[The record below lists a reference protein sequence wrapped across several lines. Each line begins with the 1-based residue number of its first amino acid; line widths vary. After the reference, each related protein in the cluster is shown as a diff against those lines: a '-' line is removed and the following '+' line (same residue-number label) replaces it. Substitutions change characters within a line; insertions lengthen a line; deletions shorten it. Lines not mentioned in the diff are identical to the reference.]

1 MVITRSRI
9 FLAVLA
15 AVVGLLAC
23 GDSDDT
29 PLGSEFI
36 ADGLLGS
43 KPGVVFDDSIDVSG
57 DTVYTY
63 YPLIDRATYLET
75 GILKGYQRTTLL
87 RADFS
92 TAGADTDRTVVQ
104 AALRINIVEFVD
116 YVSQL
121 RARFLQLGIEYNE
134 GDSVAVLD
142 TTTVI
147 PDPDTGAKERDL
159 AFGTLSYELPNAL
172 VEGWITGDSVN
183 NGIAIVYSDTGDKLM
198 GIDSRES
205 AEDPSIL
212 VNFDDGESTNYR
224 VTDDGFYTRPMS
236 STSELV
242 ISDGF
247 VRRIYFQVNLSQ
259 VDDSAAG
266 HDARVVCNFVP
277 NSVFGTNQNV
287 FLYVPNSPDPDDPG
301 FLVGRG
307 VTTRTLDPSS
317 GVLELPLTN
326 VLLLIL
332 SGEVPDNGFVLRWE
346 QENIEVRQAEFY
358 TSAHAL
364 LKPKVY
370 LTYSTPA
377 DFEE

>member
-1 MVITRSRI
+1 MINRSRI
-9 FLAVLA
+9 FLAALA
-15 AVVGLLAC
+15 AVAGLLAC

-63 YPLIDRATYLET
+63 FPLIDKRSYLET
-75 GILKGYQRTTLL
+75 GIQNGYQRTTLVK
-87 RADFS
+87 ADFS
-92 TAGADTDRTVVQ
+92 TAGDDTNKTVFR
-104 AALRINIVEFVD
+104 ATLRINIINFAE
-116 YVSQL
+116 YETQL
-121 RARFLQLGIEYNE
+121 QARFLELGTEYNE

-147 PDPDTGAKERDL
+147 PDPDTGAQERDL
-159 AFGTLSYELPNAL
+159 AFGTPSYELPNAL
-172 VEGWITGDSVN
+172 VEAWIKGDSIH
-183 NGIAIVYSDTGDKLM
+183 NGIAVVYSDAGDKLM
-198 GIDSRES
+198 GFDSRES
-205 AEDPSIL
+205 AEDPSIN
-212 VNFDDGESTNYR
+212 VDFVDGTKTDYK
-224 VTDDGFYTRPMS
+224 VTDDGFYTRPLS

-247 VRRIYFQVNLSQ
+247 VRRIYFQVDLSQ
-259 VDDSAAG
+259 VDDSAAV
-266 HDARVVCNFVP
+266 HNARVVFNFVP
-277 NSVFGTNQNV
+277 NSVFGANQKV
-287 FLYVPNSPDPDDPG
+287 FLYVPNSSDPDDPG
-301 FLVGRG
+301 FLVGTG
-307 VTTRTLDPSS
+307 VISRTLDPAS

-332 SGEVPDNGFVLRWE
+332 SGEVPDNGFVLRWDS
-346 QENIEVRQAEFY
+346 ENIEVRQAEFY
-358 TSAHAL
+358 TSAHGS